1 MTLFYSGT
9 LQEGIALA
17 VQEAKAVVCF
27 ARDDTE
33 LSSTWEDDYFSDSE
47 IAQALHDKA
56 ITLRLSSGT
65 QEAGFLTSFC
75 PISSYPT
82 VVVIKN
88 GTLQEFITSEVSKED
103 FLNRLK
109 VALEGKYAP
118 PVAQQP
124 QTSAPSTSNDITTP
138 SSIPPA
144 TASSPPPIPP
154 QQPVSQPTTRPSRPQ
169 PQPQSEQSSSSSKR
183 LPRKEEKAEKPK
195 SKQEK
200 PRQEPKPRTP
210 AKPAATKTTKQPKEE
225 PKPQPAVPKGPP
237 KEYRLQVRL
246 FDGSS
251 VRSTFTPKQTIG
263 KEVRSWL
270 DQQQQMTNE
279 NRPYNLKHILT
290 PLPSRTLSVGEESQT
305 LEELGLGSTA
315 NLVMVPVQSF
325 TSAYS
330 AAGSSLPV
338 RGISAVYNTAYSVAS
353 TTASFFGSFVGYGQ
367 NPPPPPSEPEPSSSS
382 TPAPNSSRNRR
393 PSGPNIRT
401 LHDQPS
407 DGRDSQFYNGNQ
419 LNFEPR
425 NQDGNS
431 R

>member
-1 MTLFYSGT
+1 
-9 LQEGIALA
+9 
-17 VQEAKAVVCF
+17 
-27 ARDDTE
+27 
-33 LSSTWEDDYFSDSE
+33 
-47 IAQALHDKA
+47 
-56 ITLRLSSGT
+56 
-65 QEAGFLTSFC
+65 
-75 PISSYPT
+75 
-82 VVVIKN
+82 
-88 GTLQEFITSEVSKED
+88 LQEFITSEVSKDD

-124 QTSAPSTSNDITTP
+124 QTNAPSTSNDTTT
-138 SSIPPA
+138 SSA
-144 TASSPPPIPP
+144 TSATSSTPPPIPN
-154 QQPVSQPTTRPSRPQ
+154 QQPVSQPTTRPPRPQ
-169 PQPQSEQSSSSSKR
+169 AQPQSGQSSSPSKR
-183 LPRKEEKAEKPK
+183 LPQKEDKAEKPK
-195 SKQEK
+195 PKQEK
-200 PRQEPKPRTP
+200 PRQEPKPRAP
-210 AKPAATKTTKQPKEE
+210 AKPAVTKATKQPKEE

-270 DQQQQMTNE
+270 DQQQQMTDE

-305 LEELGLGSTA
+305 LEDLGLGSTA

-325 TSAYS
+325 TSAYTVS
-330 AAGSSLPV
+330 GSSLPV

-353 TTASFFGSFVGYGQ
+353 TTASFFGSIVGYGQ
-367 NPPPPPSEPEPSSSS
+367 SPPPPTVPEPTPSSSTS
-382 TPAPNSSRNRR
+382 APTPRNRR

-401 LHDQPS
+401 LHDQPN

-419 LNFEPR
+419 V
-425 NQDGNS
+425 
-431 R
+431 